1 MSAKHVI
8 LCGGATLSSRS
19 KAWRQI
25 TPTPLSIGKGRNEVH
40 LHLHDLT
47 RSMMQTPQDVATD
60 LLEIASYLFAADQV
74 VRRGGEAE
82 FEYGAK
88 WRRHFWFEIP
98 VRQPDLWSQPEVTDT
113 LREVLTFLSDD
124 DYEFNFKKLRNA
136 PPIDNYL
143 DFRKGGVDS
152 SGIEEVMLFSG
163 GLDSFGGAVKEIAD
177 GRRKVALVSHVPT
190 SKVGAPQRTLVEALN
205 THLNGTAPAP
215 FHVQIELN
223 KGKSLGREH
232 TQRTRS
238 FVYSSL
244 AAVVARMLDR
254 DRIRFYENGIVSFN
268 LPLSLQSIGA
278 RASRTTHPQSL
289 SGFAKLFSKVFETN
303 FTIENPFLWKTK
315 TDILTELKA
324 GGFGRL
330 CAATI
335 SCAHTWERTTQHTH
349 CGTCSQCIDR
359 RLVASAAHMGP
370 DEDPPEMY
378 KNDLFE
384 HQWLEPADA
393 TLIEGYLRTTKDIL
407 GLDDTTAF
415 MARFGSMAQALR
427 HTGTNPREVARS
439 AYELHR
445 RHARQIQEA
454 LAGAIRDRAS
464 GLLNHQVPTN
474 SLLGI
479 AIGLGATQTPTP
491 TQSPP
496 TPGPD
501 AVRQSE
507 ELVDHPTADRDAFV
521 FRYGSGECTLGN
533 SVEFRF
539 IERLC
544 RSPEVYIDTG
554 KLMEDVWEGRVVQKN
569 TVAKTAC
576 NLRRKIREAGVS
588 GVEIDGM
595 QKDHYRLHLI

>member
-8 LCGGATLSSRS
+8 LCGGAKLSSRS
-19 KAWRQI
+19 KAWRQV
-25 TPTPLSIGKGRNEVH
+25 TPIPLSIGKGRNEVH

-47 RSMMQTPQDVATD
+47 KSMMQTPQDVATD
-60 LLEIASYLFAADQV
+60 LVEIASYLFAADQV

-98 VRQPDLWSQPEVTDT
+98 VRHPDLWSQPEVVDT
-113 LREVLTFLSDD
+113 LREVLTFLSGD

-136 PPIDNYL
+136 PPIDDYL

-152 SGIEEVMLFSG
+152 GGIEEVMLFSG
-163 GLDSFGGAVKEIAD
+163 GLDSFGGAVKEIAE

-190 SKVGAPQRTLVEALN
+190 SKVGAPQRTLVDALN
-205 THLNGTAPAP
+205 THMGGTAPAP

-244 AAVVARMLDR
+244 AAVVARMLGR
-254 DRIRFYENGIVSFN
+254 NRIRFYENGIVSFN
-268 LPLSLQSIGA
+268 LPLSLQSVGA

-289 SGFAKLFSKVFETN
+289 SGFAKLFSKVFDTS

-335 SCAHTWERTTQHTH
+335 SCAHTWECTTQHTH
-349 CGTCSQCIDR
+349 CGICSQCIDR
-359 RLVASAAHMGP
+359 RLVAFAAGMGP

-384 HQWLEPADA
+384 YQWSKPSDA
-393 TLIEGYLRTTKDIL
+393 ALIEGYIRTNKEMLCIS
-407 GLDDTTAF
+407 GATAF
-415 MARFGSMAQALR
+415 LARFGSMAQALR
-427 HTGTNPREVARS
+427 HTGKNPREVARS

-454 LAGAIRDRAS
+454 FANAIRDRAS
-464 GLLNHQVPTN
+464 GFLNQQVPTN

-479 AIGLGATQTPTP
+479 AIGLRSDQA
-491 TQSPP
+491 S
-496 TPGPD
+496 
-501 AVRQSE
+501 
-507 ELVDHPTADRDAFV
+507 PTAETVSVQASRGKRIDGEICSHPFADREIFA
-521 FRYGSGECTLGN
+521 FRYGSGICILGN
-533 SVEFRF
+533 SIEFRF

-544 RSPEVYIDTG
+544 RKPELYIDTG
-554 KLMEDVWEGRVVQKN
+554 KLMEDVWDGRVVQKN
-569 TVAKTAC
+569 TIAKTAS
-576 NLRRKIREAGVS
+576 NLRRKLREAGMS
-588 GVEIDGM
+588 GVVIDGK

>member
-8 LCGGATLSSRS
+8 LCGGTKLSSRS
-19 KAWRQI
+19 KVWRQL
-25 TPTPLSIGKGRNEVH
+25 TPIPLSIGKGRNEVH

-47 RSMMQTPQDVATD
+47 TSMMQTPQDIATD

-98 VRQPDLWSQPEVTDT
+98 VRQPDLWSQPEVTET

-136 PPIDNYL
+136 PPIDDYL
-143 DFRKGGVDS
+143 DFRKDGVDS

-190 SKVGAPQRTLVEALN
+190 SKVGAPQRTLVDRLN
-205 THLNGTAPAP
+205 AHLNGTAPTP
-215 FHVQIELN
+215 FHIQIELN

-244 AAVVARMLDR
+244 AAVVARMLGR

-268 LPLSLQSIGA
+268 LPLSLQSVGA

-289 SGFAKLFSKVFETN
+289 AGFAKLFSKVFDTS

-315 TDILTELKA
+315 TDVLTELKA

-359 RLVASAAHMGP
+359 RLVASAAGMGP

-384 HQWLEPADA
+384 HRWIEPADA

-407 GLDDTTAF
+407 GLDDAAAF

-427 HTGTNPREVARS
+427 HTGSNPREVARS
-439 AYELHR
+439 AFELHR
-445 RHARQIQEA
+445 RHALQIHQA
-454 LAGAIRDRAS
+454 LAGAIRERVS

-479 AIGLGATQTPTP
+479 AIGLGEPSPAVASEPHTPSTS
-491 TQSPP
+491 TV
-496 TPGPD
+496 D
-501 AVRQSE
+501 AEPEV
-507 ELVDHPTADRDAFV
+507 LVDRPTADRGSFA
-521 FRYGSGECTLGN
+521 FRYGSGECVLGN

-544 RSPEVYIDTG
+544 RTPDVFIDTG

-569 TVAKTAC
+569 TIAKTAC
-576 NLRRKIREAGVS
+576 NLRRKLQVAGVS
-588 GVEIDGM
+588 GVEIDGT